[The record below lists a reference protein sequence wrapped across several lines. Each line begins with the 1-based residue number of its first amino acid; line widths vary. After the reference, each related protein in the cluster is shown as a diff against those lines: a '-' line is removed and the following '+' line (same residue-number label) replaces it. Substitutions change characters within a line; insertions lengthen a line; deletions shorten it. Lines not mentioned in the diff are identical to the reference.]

1 MKKLEKKFTM
11 NADKVGDCN
20 FIQVKRTDDVAMYR
34 RENLDG
40 SFRSYEVFIIKTR
53 KKGDPLPNGMVEK
66 EDRECYPGSAAFG
79 KIAYDCKTED
89 QAEARFEQ
97 LVKKAKDSQDAKDEA
112 VRTGKPNKGRR
123 TKKNLDVVPPKGKK
137 FTMKFLVGST
147 GYSQPQLYPV
157 VKQWIVEGKIVAVGE
172 QKPEG
177 GGKGKPAIVYE
188 AV

>member
-40 SFRSYEVFIIKTR
+40 TIRSYEVFLIKTR

-89 QAEARFEQ
+89 QAENRYEQ
-97 LVKKAKDSQDAKDEA
+97 LIKKAKDSQEAKDEA

-123 TKKNLDVVPPKGKK
+123 AKKATTVVKPNGK
-137 FTMKFLVGST
+137 FTMKFLVEST
-147 GYSQPQLYPV
+147 GYSQPQLYPI
-157 VKQWIVEGKIVAVGE
+157 VKQWLTTGSVAVVGK
-172 QKPEG
+172 QKPEAG
-177 GGKGKPAIVYE
+177 RGKPALVYA

>member
-40 SFRSYEVFIIKTR
+40 TIRSYEVFIIKTR

-66 EDRECYPGSAAFG
+66 EDRECYPGSASFG

-89 QAEARFEQ
+89 QAETRFEQ
-97 LVKKAKDSQDAKDEA
+97 LLKKAKDSQDAKEEA
-112 VRTGKPNKGRR
+112 ERTGKPNKGRR
-123 TKKNLDVVPPKGKK
+123 KDKAKSDVNPPKGK
-137 FTMKFLVGST
+137 FTMKFLIDVT
-147 GYSQPQLYPV
+147 GYNQPQLYPIVKNWLADNKISV
-157 VKQWIVEGKIVAVGE
+157 VGK
-172 QKPEG
+172 QKPE
-177 GGKGKPAIVYE
+177 GGKGKPALVYE
-188 AV
+188 SVV